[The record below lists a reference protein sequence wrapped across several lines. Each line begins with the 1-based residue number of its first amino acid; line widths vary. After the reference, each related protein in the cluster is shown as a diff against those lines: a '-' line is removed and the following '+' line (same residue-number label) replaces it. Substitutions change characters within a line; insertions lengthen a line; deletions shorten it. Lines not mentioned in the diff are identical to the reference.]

1 MTLGAFY
8 ASDLQPR
15 ASLQPCLLRRPGTRH
30 HRPDW
35 RIFQTIGPIS
45 HGRPFLR
52 PSERFRHRDEESSG
66 WCQRASLS
74 AFLMGKTD
82 VRNGA
87 PRHNLESPLSA
98 GQQKRAHVDSWAQR
112 YILLVPNRC
121 RVTTKLLTMFHQTS
135 SSSSSA
141 ETPYRILCEAFL

>member
-15 ASLQPCLLRRPGTRH
+15 VSLQPCLLRRPGTRH

-66 WCQRASLS
+66 WCLWASARACQ
-74 AFLMGKTD
+74 AGRRAYHTD
-82 VRNGA
+82 ETRRS
-87 PRHNLESPLSA
+87 PESPLSA
-98 GQQKRAHVDSWAQR
+98 GQQKWAHVVSWAQR

-121 RVTTKLLTMFHQTS
+121 RVTTKQLTMFHQTS